1 TVLFLLPSPVSIA
14 HACLAQTFFCL
25 TITLAVVTGSRWKQ
39 APPRT
44 PDVRALAAMRLGI
57 ITTAAVFVQLILG
70 AAFRHNALGIAPHLI
85 GAAVVVFLVA
95 QGLYRLGRGSVQPRL
110 RRATVSLAVVLGAQL
125 LLGASAYLAR
135 VITRDAP
142 QPLPV
147 MVWATVAH
155 VVTGALTLAAAL
167 KLTLEAHRGIVWPA
181 SERWPG
187 KLGLARRFELTST

>member
-1 TVLFLLPSPVSIA
+1 QGTRLRGRTLAIAALATVVVQGLLGGMTVLFLLPSPVSIA

-85 GAAVVVFLVA
+85 GAAVVGFLVA
-95 QGLYRLGRGSVQPRL
+95 QGLYRLARGSGPPRL
-110 RRATVSLAVVLGAQL
+110 ARGPAL
-125 LLGASAYLAR
+125 SAL
-135 VITRDAP
+135 
-142 QPLPV
+142 
-147 MVWATVAH
+147 
-155 VVTGALTLAAAL
+155 
-167 KLTLEAHRGIVWPA
+167 
-181 SERWPG
+181 
-187 KLGLARRFELTST
+187 